1 MLSGCGDSERPSKP
15 DNLIPKEK
23 MSDILYDA
31 FLLNA
36 AKGINRNVL
45 EINGVLP
52 EAYVYKKYSIDSTQ
66 FALSNAYYAYDIEVY
81 KGIMEQVKLKIE
93 IAKKINDSISLEETK
108 QKGSLSKVSK
118 PTIMLD
124 SAVSLKPTSDS
135 ILKAKPKLEPNV
147 FGKDND

>member
-108 QKGSLSKVSK
+108 QIGSLSKVSK
-118 PTIMLD
+118 PSIMLD